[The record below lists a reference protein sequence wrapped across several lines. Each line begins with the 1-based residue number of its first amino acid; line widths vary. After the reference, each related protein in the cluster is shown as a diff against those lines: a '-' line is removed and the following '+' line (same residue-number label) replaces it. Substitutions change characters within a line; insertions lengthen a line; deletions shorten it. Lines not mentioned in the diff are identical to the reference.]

1 MYFKTQ
7 TTTVFTFKNIS
18 VIFVYKCLYHC
29 KIPTGHS
36 MYFNCNYD
44 NNVILAQKG
53 CQCSSRR
60 FKATVRDGM
69 FRKEL
74 VLMEFNSH
82 EILNWYEKYYSS

>member
-1 MYFKTQ
+1 MFVSLQNSNTVYFK
-7 TTTVFTFKNIS
+7 
-18 VIFVYKCLYHC
+18 
-29 KIPTGHS
+29 
-36 MYFNCNYD
+36 CNYD

-82 EILNWYEKYYSS
+82 EILN